1 MPKRTKIALF
11 IILMLSLAAQGTLFA
26 QFQQLPTPK
35 LPQHQVNPTARLLQ
49 DPLTLPFWEDF
60 NLPTIDT
67 TKWVTEGVTHS
78 YTMAYAAP
86 SMGVAVLDGVN
97 ALGRPYSTNLL
108 EQGLGDQLTSQPIDL
123 SQILTTEQ
131 NSVFL
136 SFYWQAGGKAEL
148 PDQNDILSLD
158 FLSATGNWVQVW
170 EKRGDLPAEQFFFTW
185 ENINVPVA
193 FHHSDFRFRFQ
204 SSGRKS
210 GPFDTWLLDYI
221 FLNKNRTSTDRNMDD
236 RTLTRMNPRIFTK
249 YSAIPLFDL
258 QSRLTGNLPPVQN
271 EFLNMANR
279 FRAMEFTVELR
290 DRQNGQILKKINNNT
305 PINPV
310 PLALERREI
319 TSNGISDFPIPTQE
333 TDYELRT
340 YLSTG
345 DRFFYRIVSGDTIF
359 YPSVDFRKNDTA
371 TVVIPIRDFYAYD
384 DGQADYSAG
393 INQRSGMLAVR
404 YDVNR
409 PVFLTGISVNF
420 TNFNQIGNVI
430 DIMVWKELDKPPL
443 YKKEVLI
450 PEKSKL
456 EEFGLFEIDVNLQVE
471 GTFYI
476 GFTQFTN
483 DFIFIGLDKTFDNGA
498 EIFYNVA
505 GAWQQNTEV
514 SGSLMMR
521 PHLSIDQPYQS
532 EAPVENTFSVYPNP
546 VVDFLNV
553 EGNYEN
559 LSVYDSFGRRM
570 ELLQEETDRGK
581 IINFTGLKKGVY
593 LLKLEKQGTQ
603 QSIRVLVK

>member
-1 MPKRTKIALF
+1 MPKSLNIAQSIVIMLF
-11 IILMLSLAAQGTLFA
+11 ISAPSYVFA

-35 LPQHQVNPTARLLQ
+35 LQQQVNTAARIQQEPLQ
-49 DPLTLPFWEDF
+49 IPFWEDF
-60 NLPTIDT
+60 SVPVIDT
-67 TKWVTEGVTHS
+67 NKWVSEGVTIS
-78 YTMAYAAP
+78 SSVAYAAP
-86 SMGVAVLDGVN
+86 SIGVAVFDGVN

-108 EQGLGDQLTSQPIDL
+108 EQGLGDQLTSHPIDL
-123 SQILTTEQ
+123 SQILANEQ
-131 NSVFL
+131 NTVFL

-158 FLSATGNWVQVW
+158 FLNASGNWIQVW

-185 ENINVPVA
+185 ENINVPVE
-193 FHHSDFRFRFQ
+193 FHHSGFKFRFQ

-221 FLNKNRTSTDRNMDD
+221 FLDRNRTANNRNTED
-236 RTLTRMNPRIFTK
+236 RTLTRVNPKIFPK

-271 EFLNMANR
+271 EFLNMANQ

-290 DRQNGQILKKINNNT
+290 DRQNDQLLKKINNNT
-305 PINPV
+305 PFNPV
-310 PLALERREI
+310 PLALERRVFNSNSI
-319 TSNGISDFPIPTQE
+319 TDFPIPTQE

-340 YLSTG
+340 YLSSG
-345 DRFFYRIVSGDTIF
+345 DKFLYRIIAGDTTF
-359 YPSVDFRKNDTA
+359 YPSVDFRKNDTTA
-371 TVVIPIRDFYAYD
+371 VLIPIRDYYAYD

-393 INQRSGMLAVR
+393 INQRSGMLALR
-404 YDVNR
+404 YEVNK
-409 PVFLTGISVNF
+409 PAFLSGVSINF
-420 TNFNQIGNVI
+420 TNFNQVGNVI
-430 DIMVWKELDKPPL
+430 DLMIWKELDEPPL
-443 YKKEVLI
+443 YRKEVLI

-456 EEFGLFEIDVNLQVE
+456 EEFGKLEIDVNLKVE
-471 GTFYI
+471 GSFFI

-483 DFIFIGLDKTFDNGA
+483 DFIYIGLDKTTDNGS
-498 EIFYNVA
+498 EIYYNVA
-505 GAWQQNTEV
+505 GSWQQNSQV

-521 PHLSIDQPYQS
+521 PHLTLDQPFES
-532 EAPVENTFSVYPNP
+532 EASAKESLSVFPNP

-553 EGNYEN
+553 EGNYDN

-570 ELLQEETDRGK
+570 ELTQEETDRGK

-593 LLKLEKQGTQ
+593 LLKLEKQGIQ